1 MKGNIMNVIT
11 CSSCGFTA
19 NEIYFVVEATEQGLG
34 AVTYEA
40 ECQECGNWTSLGW
53 DYAVSLYN

>member
-1 MKGNIMNVIT
+1 MNVIT